1 MRFSRK
7 NLGIPYAVFLLL
19 FVVAPL
25 IVIVIYAFTNGQGQ
39 FTLENLTGFF
49 TDPNTMGTL
58 FYSLAIAFVTTV
70 VCLLLAYPI
79 AYILAMSELKT
90 KSVIIMVFVLP
101 MWINFSLRITA
112 LKEVLT
118 LIEGNLARY
127 PFTNAVVGITYDF
140 LPFMILPIYTTLS
153 KLDGAL
159 REAAMDLGADDLHT
173 FLQVTLPLSVPG
185 IVSGVSMVFLPA
197 MTNYVVL
204 DMLYN
209 STYIMGS
216 LIGSYF
222 SAYNWHGG
230 SMIALIL
237 LAIICHLSP
246 DPDPGCV
253 QFYKR
258 HSDRSDQGLLPAEL
272 CDAVYYAGTD
282 GYDPRDASSGSGV
295 RFSRD
300 DPGNTGSD
308 RSILFRKERVAGH
321 VTLCAPFVFLSVMPK
336 IKQMDSSIY
345 EAALDLGATPLTALF
360 EIVIPQIVPGIV
372 SGFALAITLSLDDYF
387 ISTYTKPAMFDT
399 ISTYVVNAT
408 KGSQTTIKTALWAL
422 STVIFAVVVL
432 IVIGM
437 NVRALQKEGGSHAKK

>member
-58 FYSLAIAFVTTV
+58 FYSLAIAFVTTA

-90 KSVIIMVFVLP
+90 KSV

-159 REAAMDLGADDLHT
+159 RAGYAVQQHLHHGQSHRKL
-173 FLQVTLPLSVPG
+173 FLRL
-185 IVSGVSMVFLPA
+185 
-197 MTNYVVL
+197 
-204 DMLYN
+204 
-209 STYIMGS
+209 
-216 LIGSYF
+216 
-222 SAYNWHGG
+222 
-230 SMIALIL
+230 
-237 LAIICHLSP
+237 
-246 DPDPGCV
+246 
-253 QFYKR
+253 
-258 HSDRSDQGLLPAEL
+258 
-272 CDAVYYAGTD
+272 
-282 GYDPRDASSGSGV
+282 
-295 RFSRD
+295 
-300 DPGNTGSD
+300 
-308 RSILFRKERVAGH
+308 
-321 VTLCAPFVFLSVMPK
+321 
-336 IKQMDSSIY
+336 
-345 EAALDLGATPLTALF
+345 
-360 EIVIPQIVPGIV
+360 
-372 SGFALAITLSLDDYF
+372 
-387 ISTYTKPAMFDT
+387 
-399 ISTYVVNAT
+399 
-408 KGSQTTIKTALWAL
+408 
-422 STVIFAVVVL
+422 
-432 IVIGM
+432 
-437 NVRALQKEGGSHAKK
+437 